1 MLRKRFYIPI
11 GFCIIAVVA
20 IGIFAMRSETPKEP
34 IKVYKTVMPA
44 DTPAEVTTGE
54 VTDTS
59 TGGEITEVST
69 SGHMHADGTWHGDAH
84 TEETRPNTDGYDWRD
99 DPAFDDTLVKKDP
112 WKQTYPQQASTDDTD
127 DTYPPR
133 DWYKTEDPELHA
145 EYFYAQ
151 LLKQFGDIPEVHIIG
166 EHKLQIAKKGPIT
179 DDQWIKYLEAS
190 QVLWPNEKNAELLEA
205 LQKDK
210 VEEHQ

>member
-1 MLRKRFYIPI
+1 MFIRKYWIPI
-11 GFCIIAVVA
+11 SVFIVA
-20 IGIFAMRSETPKEP
+20 LVGVSLYYLQTRPPKKPVLIVTPVEVEKLP
-34 IKVYKTVMPA
+34 AKVPV
-44 DTPAEVTTGE
+44 G
-54 VTDTS
+54 DTS
-59 TGGEITEVST
+59 QN
-69 SGHMHADGTWHGDAH
+69 GHFHADGTWHAEPH
-84 TEETRPNTDGYDWRD
+84 ARISETQARALPDRDTDWRE

-151 LLKQFGDIPEVHIIG
+151 LLKQFGDIPEVHIIA
-166 EHKLQIAKKGPIT
+166 EHNLQIAKKVPIT
-179 DDQWIKYLEAS
+179 VDQWIKYLEAS
-190 QVLWPNEKNAELLEA
+190 QVLWPNQKNAELLET